1 MDLRVD
7 KSLQDS
13 GLWRW
18 LRAELWVLLTSP
30 LEGLMLK
37 LKLHWFGHLM

>member
-1 MDLRVD
+1 MNLRMD

-18 LRAELWVLLTSP
+18 LRAELWVLLSDPPGRTDA
-30 LEGLMLK
+30 EAE
-37 LKLHWFGHLM
+37 LHCFRHLT